1 MIVGTFAWGALQ
13 LNATKEQNVL
23 IIGSAGGVISN
34 FLSSLPN
41 QKIAV
46 TSVEIDSVMKEIAE
60 RWFDFDE
67 SPSHQ
72 LIIEDGVDYVR
83 KAADKGIKY
92 DAILLD
98 VNHNSELP
106 LLAPVEAFL
115 ASDVIRNM
123 RRILSSSGTA
133 VVNIITLKPEY
144 AAAYAHE
151 IKRLFNEQFPSCYV
165 KSQGFTER
173 MLFCPADIS
182 NSWEMNASEIR
193 RRYAEAKEAFKF
205 ELA

>member
-1 MIVGTFAWGALQ
+1 MNTRDWMIDKSTVLATYAQTMIVGTFAWGALQ

-72 LIIEDGVDYVR
+72 LIIEDGVDHVR

-123 RRILSSSGTA
+123 RRILSSSGKCR
-133 VVNIITLKPEY
+133 IGSY
-144 AAAYAHE
+144 
-151 IKRLFNEQFPSCYV
+151 
-165 KSQGFTER
+165 
-173 MLFCPADIS
+173 
-182 NSWEMNASEIR
+182 
-193 RRYAEAKEAFKF
+193 
-205 ELA
+205 